1 MPSTLRYTG
10 SSMRAHSSLAALAFA
25 SFASF
30 ASFGAFGCRRSE
42 AKTQPTAGAWYDA
55 TPLLVSLRP
64 AARSGLA
71 LAAGVGK
78 LEDLPL
84 YDLTITLA
92 DPAPTFTLAED
103 VWFTNREAAPLTEVV
118 LRLYANASAGAS
130 AAKKAPLVTLSKGS
144 CVDAICA
151 VKSEGSSTVSIKP
164 SSAIEPG
171 GRLRIHLDFAGT
183 FDTIE
188 ADRTNVFAQG
198 LESLSMLGGGEGAG
212 DYGLLARGDGI
223 RSMANF
229 YAVVARRRE
238 GKWER
243 TDVSTI
249 GDLGSDELSHVRAR
263 VDMPEAMGVITSGVT
278 VADKVA
284 GGRRVVDCSAAM
296 VRDFAVIASAD
307 LRSSRQKVGDVEV
320 RSWYLDTKEH
330 AEKQPGEKVLDAAAW
345 ALIDYEKRFGA
356 YPYADLD
363 VVEAPLVGGAGGV
376 EFAGLVTI
384 ASMFYR
390 PAMPSDGLGGLV
402 SMLMPAPAAGGAS
415 PMDAMMGSMLE
426 FVTAHEVA
434 HQFWH
439 GLVGSDSRAHPYLD
453 EGLAQYSAM
462 LYLEDRYGIAR
473 AESDGMLNVGMN
485 YKTMRMLG
493 HADGKV
499 DQPADAFG
507 GMLRYAGIV
516 YGKGPYLWAAIRKQ
530 LGDAAF
536 TKGVRAY
543 VATNRLRVA
552 APRALVESLAAI
564 DPAEAAKVRA
574 LATRWLDEAHGD
586 DDLGKASLLDMVG
599 PAMGLD
605 PKSLDPSMK
614 SLLDGL
620 LDGAGAEKKAGSGD
634 PLGGLLDGLL
644 DDGEGADGAK

>member
-1 MPSTLRYTG
+1 
-10 SSMRAHSSLAALAFA
+10 MRARTPLAVLALASLAALSAT
-25 SFASF
+25 
-30 ASFGAFGCRRSE
+30 GCRRSS
-42 AKTQPTAGAWYDA
+42 AKAPPAAAWYDA

-64 AARSGLA
+64 AARTGLEAASGVA
-71 LAAGVGK
+71 H

-84 YDLTITLA
+84 YDLTVTVA

-103 VWFTNREAAPLTEVV
+103 VWFTNREAAPLDEVV
-118 LRLYANASAGAS
+118 LRLYANSSEGGTGG
-130 AAKKAPLVTLSKGS
+130 KKTSLVTLSKGS
-144 CVDAICA
+144 CVDAICT
-151 VKSEGSSTVSIKP
+151 VKTEGSSTLSIKP
-164 SSAIEPG
+164 STAIAPG
-171 GRLRIHLDFAGT
+171 GRLRIHLDFTGT
-183 FDTIE
+183 FETI
-188 ADRTNVFAQG
+188 DSGRTNVFAQG
-198 LESLSMLGGGEGAG
+198 LESVSMLGGGEGAG

-229 YAVVARRRE
+229 YAVVARRRD

-243 TDVSTI
+243 TDASAV

-263 VDMPEAMGVITSGVT
+263 VDVPEPMRVVTSGVT

-284 GGRRVVDCSAAM
+284 GARRVVDVRAAM
-296 VRDFAVIASAD
+296 VRDFAVISSAD
-307 LRSSRQKVGDVEV
+307 LRSSSQKVGDVEV
-320 RSWYLDTKEH
+320 RSWYLDTPEH
-330 AEKQPGEKVLDAAAW
+330 PESKPGAKVLDAAAW
-345 ALIDYEKRFGA
+345 ALTDYEKRFGA

-390 PAMPSDGLGGLV
+390 PAMPTDGLGGLL
-402 SMLMPAPAAGGAS
+402 SMLMPAAPGGGS

-453 EGLAQYSAM
+453 EGLAQYTAIM
-462 LYLEDRYGIAR
+462 YLEDRYGILR
-473 AESDGMLNVGMN
+473 AESDGLLNVGMN

-493 HADGKV
+493 HPDGKV

-507 GMLRYAGIV
+507 GMLRYAGLV
-516 YGKGPYLWAAIRKQ
+516 YGKGPYLWQAIRKE
-530 LGDAAF
+530 LGDAGF
-536 TKGVRAY
+536 TKGVQAY
-543 VATNRLRVA
+543 VAANRLRVA
-552 APRALVESLAAI
+552 APRALVDALAAV
-564 DPAEAAKVRA
+564 DPSKSTRVRA

-586 DDLGKASLLDMVG
+586 DDLGKGSLIDLLG

-605 PKSLDPSMK
+605 PKSIDPAMK

-620 LDGAGAEKKAGSGD
+620 LDGAGSGKKGGSGD

-644 DDGEGADGAK
+644 DDGD